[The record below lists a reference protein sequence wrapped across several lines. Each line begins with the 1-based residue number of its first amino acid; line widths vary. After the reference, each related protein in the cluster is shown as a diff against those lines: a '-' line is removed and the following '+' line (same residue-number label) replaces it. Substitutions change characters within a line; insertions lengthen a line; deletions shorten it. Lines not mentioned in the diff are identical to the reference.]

1 MPMSRDEKIEK
12 VQRLLTAHRKTKEVL
27 ENEPVTWEVHPGSEI
42 ARNWTVITAAYSG
55 LEQTMKYLIAE
66 ENAQS
71 IAELI
76 ERRGRKKSPYETH
89 DVAKLFSKLA
99 EPTQDVVRDF
109 YGRFQSLHSYITVKT
124 VGEFLRAVS
133 EADGHGYMRW
143 RYTLIEDMP
152 VPRNSPEA
160 LMAVWEVCVQIAQE
174 RAWEMQRV
182 RMPNEALA
190 WEFCNELETLELN
203 VSVDRQ
209 NAGEPFQDI
218 AGETKDWLWRTGH
231 PLNAF
236 ADVLWNISRYDEHG
250 QADVSEWLSD
260 ALTRWAIK
268 LLNSPAI
275 ASRTSLRA
283 FVERAQGRTPDG
295 QSLRWNRKANRFED
309 VPWSLESRHQAALPP
324 DAVVIGDPT
333 GMRLR
338 LLWQAA
344 KRSGYRVLENRAF
357 KGPTNEDLWFRTVEL
372 HAAADGDKRPILS
385 IWQKRNSDEFEFYMV
400 EQCSREAIGADM
412 RTWIEMIALKAQ
424 PKASWGA

>member
-1 MPMSRDEKIEK
+1 MPMSEDEKIEK

-76 ERRGRKKSPYETH
+76 ERRVRKKSPYETH
-89 DVAKLFSKLA
+89 DVAKLFSKLREA
-99 EPTQDVVRDF
+99 TKEVIRDF
-109 YGRFQSLHSYITVKT
+109 YGRFQSLHPYVNIQTVD
-124 VGEFLRAVS
+124 EFLGVVS
-133 EADGHGYMRW
+133 AGDGRGYERW
-143 RYTLIEDMP
+143 RYTLIENKP
-152 VPRNSPEA
+152 LPRNSPEA
-160 LMAVWEVCVQIAQE
+160 LMAVWEVCVQIAKK
-174 RAWEMQRV
+174 RAWNTQRL
-182 RMPNEALA
+182 RMPDEALA
-190 WEFCNELETLELN
+190 WELCDELETLELN
-203 VSVDRQ
+203 VSIDRQ
-209 NAGEPFQDI
+209 NAGETFQDI
-218 AGETKDWLWRTGH
+218 AGETKGWLWRNGH

-268 LLNSPAI
+268 ILNSPAI
-275 ASRTSLRA
+275 ASPTPLRA
-283 FVERAQGRTPDG
+283 FVQRAQGRTPDG
-295 QSLRWNRKANRFED
+295 QSLRWNRKAKRFED
-309 VPWSLESRHQAALPP
+309 VPWSLETRHHTALPP

-344 KRSGYRVLENRAF
+344 KRSGYRVLENWAF
-357 KGPTNEDLWFRTVEL
+357 KGAPNEEAWFCTVEL
-372 HAAADGDKRPILS
+372 RTAVDGEERPILS
-385 IWQKRNSDEFEFYMV
+385 IWQKRNNDEFEFYMV
-400 EQCSREAIGADM
+400 EQCSREAMDADM
-412 RTWIEMIALKAQ
+412 QTWIETIALKAQ
-424 PKASWGA
+424 PEGSWGA

>member
-1 MPMSRDEKIEK
+1 MATGRSGQCGNMRRTTDYPHLFDKFA
-12 VQRLLTAHRKTKEVL
+12 T
-27 ENEPVTWEVHPGSEI
+27 EP
-42 ARNWTVITAAYSG
+42 
-55 LEQTMKYLIAE
+55 
-66 ENAQS
+66 
-71 IAELI
+71 
-76 ERRGRKKSPYETH
+76 
-89 DVAKLFSKLA
+89 
-99 EPTQDVVRDF
+99 
-109 YGRFQSLHSYITVKT
+109 FQSLHPYVSVETVD
-124 VGEFLRAVS
+124 EFLSVVS
-133 EADGHGYMRW
+133 EADGRGYERW
-143 RYTLIEDMP
+143 RYTLIEDKP
-152 VPRNSPEA
+152 LPTNSPETLVA
-160 LMAVWEVCVQIAQE
+160 LWGVCVQIAE
-174 RAWEMQRV
+174 EVVWENQRV

-190 WEFCNELETLELN
+190 REFCNQLETLEVK
-203 VSVDRQ
+203 VSIDRQ

-218 AGETKDWLWRTGH
+218 ADETKDWLWRTGH

-275 ASRTSLRA
+275 ASPTSLRA
-283 FVERAQGRTPDG
+283 FVQRAQGRTPDG

-309 VPWSLESRHQAALPP
+309 VPWSLENRHQAALPP

-338 LLWQAA
+338 MLWQAA
-344 KRSGYRVLENRAF
+344 KRSGYRVLENRTF
-357 KGPTNEDLWFRTVEL
+357 KGPPNEDPWFRTIEL
-372 HAAADGDKRPILS
+372 QAPTDGDKRPMLS
-385 IWQKRNSDEFEFYMV
+385 IWQKRNNDEFEFYMV

>member
-71 IAELI
+71 IAELL

-160 LMAVWEVCVQIAQE
+160 LIAVWEVCVQIAQE

-236 ADVLWNISRYDEHG
+236 ADVLWHAGRYGEHG

-260 ALTRWAIK
+260 ALTRWAGGV
-268 LLNSPAI
+268 LNSPDVAG
-275 ASRTSLRA
+275 RTSLRA
-283 FVERAQGRTPDG
+283 FVKGAQGRTPSG
-295 QSLRWNRKANRFED
+295 QGIRWNRNTNRFED
-309 VPWSLESRHQAALPP
+309 VPWSLKTRVEATAPP
-324 DAVVIGDPT
+324 DTVVIDDST
-333 GMRLR
+333 GIRLR
-338 LLWQAA
+338 ALWQAA

-357 KGPTNEDLWFRTVEL
+357 DGPPNEDLWFRTLEL
-372 HAAADGDKRPILS
+372 QSEEDSNERSILT
-385 IWQKRNSDEFEFYMV
+385 IWQQPPKDIDPFYIV
-400 EQCSREAIGADM
+400 EQWPREAIDEHV
-412 RTWIEMIALKAQ
+412 RKWIEVEGSIPGPSAT
-424 PKASWGA
+424 WGA